1 MNAQIQSPLTLKII
15 HGCKIEPYINDIAKL
30 RITVFREFPY
40 LYDGSIAYETNYLK
54 TYTSS
59 ADSIAVLVF
68 DGDQLVGVSTGLP
81 MSDEEASFQ
90 RPFKEQGYD
99 IETIFY
105 CGESILLPEYRGQG
119 IYSRFFEQRE
129 KQAKSLG
136 GFKYTAF
143 CAVRRSDNHPL
154 RSEGYQSLDP
164 VWKKFGYTKHP
175 ELTTTYSWKDL
186 NESSESDK
194 TMVFWMKEIV

>member
-1 MNAQIQSPLTLKII
+1 MHSPLTLKII

-40 LYDGSIAYETNYLK
+40 LYDGSLDYETSYLK

-59 ADSIAVLVF
+59 ADSIAVLVL

-90 RPFKEQGYD
+90 RPFKEHGYD
-99 IETIFY
+99 IDTFFY

-119 IYSRFFEQRE
+119 IYSRFFEERE

-136 GFKYTAF
+136 GVKSTTF
-143 CAVRRSDNHPL
+143 CAVQRSADHPL
-154 RSEGYQSLDP
+154 RPDGYQPLDP
-164 VWKKFGYTKHP
+164 VWKKFGYIKHP
-175 ELTTTYSWKDL
+175 ELTTKYSWKDV
-186 NESSESDK
+186 NESYQSEK
-194 TMVFWMKEIV
+194 KMVFWMKEIGD